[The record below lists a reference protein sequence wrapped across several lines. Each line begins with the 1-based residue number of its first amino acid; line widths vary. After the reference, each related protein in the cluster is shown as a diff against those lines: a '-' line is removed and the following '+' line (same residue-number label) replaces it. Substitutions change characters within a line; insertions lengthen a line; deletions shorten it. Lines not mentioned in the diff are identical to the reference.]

1 MTLKFYKTG
10 FDVSK
15 NGVYEDI
22 EEYFDTTKWKWAI
35 SPQYTC
41 EYKHLDPALDV
52 TVKLP
57 LDSHQFTKENLG
69 DYCRAEDDDGTIY
82 YYYVMNAQWK
92 GKETL
97 LVTLSLDTLT
107 TFWKTINEHWSSETH
122 ITRQFKDRF
131 KCYAGKTTANGI
143 IDARNEEFS
152 TVPLYRD
159 NYYRINPT
167 NSYKNWTLVYMTEY
181 PSSDS
186 LSENPVT
193 CYCFPSTSTNIA
205 TGMTGDVWIRP
216 SNVLENR
223 NYFLVESK
231 NAGDTFTIYK
241 KDGSTWDYTMGD
253 KCAAIRFW
261 RTKIDDVYYFYVQ
274 VYPYINSMEYT
285 EYTVGSILFHKCK
298 QFWEESTIYFP
309 ACTYENPYY
318 VNAGQEYQTLPAFS
332 EWYKSFKTDSR
343 LIKIREL
350 PYAPFKES
358 YDSAGLLQIAQD
370 WEISGTWLKFTGSTF
385 GNYQL
390 MTAEGVY
397 TPTVAKADVISLA
410 THDIKRETKLYNSAF
425 WGDKLVYD
433 NNTWVAQWE
442 TYGELGFT
450 RFPLTIQ
457 YAVSDGMDNGQCFKI
472 TTSFEY
478 DTDFGNCMVCDKNTD
493 LPYFTNEYLNYIRYG
508 KYYDEKSANLNVASS
523 FVSGLGSA
531 LSTVSSFA
539 FSGATIASAGGPVGA
554 GTGAIIGAVVGVA
567 TTAMSVAK
575 TCATAYDT
583 INSKLDTYSHQA
595 SSVSGTSDLSLFNF
609 YSGNKLYRMTYQPR
623 KEVKEMLYNYF
634 RLYGYADDSYQKPV
648 CSRRWVDFF
657 KLEPVFT
664 GDMMWNGFLDDIK
677 TRMQLGF
684 RVYHLPRVMDGSS
697 TDTPHYDLNQ
707 ERENWELSLWTWA
720 NGSAE

>member
-1 MTLKFYKTG
+1 MILKFYKTG

-35 SPQYTC
+35 APQYAC

-107 TFWKTINEHWSSETH
+107 TFWSEINDHWSSETH

-131 KCYAGKTTANGI
+131 KCYKSESTAI
-143 IDARNEEFS
+143 AVIDDRNEEFS
-152 TVPLYRD
+152 AVPLYRE

-167 NSYKNWTLVYMTEY
+167 SSVNNWTLVYMTEY
-181 PSSDS
+181 SSSDS
-186 LSENPVT
+186 LAENPVT
-193 CYCFPSTSTNIA
+193 CYCFPSKSTKIV
-205 TGMTGDVWIRP
+205 TGMTGDVTLTPTLMSSTRKYCLTEGM
-216 SNVLENR
+216 N
-223 NYFLVESK
+223 K
-231 NAGDTFTIYK
+231 GDNLTLYLK
-241 KDGSTWDYTMGD
+241 SGSTWNYTLGD
-253 KCAAIRFW
+253 ACVFISFGVSSTDSSIIDAYVESQTQSYNYNC
-261 RTKIDDVYYFYVQ
+261 TKIV
-274 VYPYINSMEYT
+274 
-285 EYTVGSILFHKCK
+285 FHKCK
-298 QFWEESTIYFP
+298 QIWIQSEDFTPFP
-309 ACTYENPYY
+309 GLVNFTDP
-318 VNAGQEYQTLPAFS
+318 VPINAGESISKLTDFNT
-332 EWYKSFKTDSR
+332 WYEANKTDNR
-343 LIKIREL
+343 LVKIREL

-358 YDSAGLLQIAQD
+358 YDSDGLMQLPQD
-370 WEISGTWLKFTGSTF
+370 WELSGPWLKFTGSTF
-385 GNYQL
+385 GSYQL
-390 MTAEGVY
+390 MTTEGVY
-397 TPTVAKADVISLA
+397 TPQVDKKDVISLA
-410 THDIKRETKLYNSAF
+410 TPDIKRETKLYNSSF

-442 TYGELGFT
+442 TYGELDFS

-457 YAVSDGMDNGQCFKI
+457 YAVSDGMDNGQCFKV
-472 TTSFEY
+472 TTAFTY
-478 DTDFGNCMVCDKNTD
+478 DTDFGNCMICDKNTD

-508 KYYDEKSANLNVASS
+508 KYYDEKTANLNVASS
-523 FVSGLGSA
+523 FVSGIGSA
-531 LSTVSSFA
+531 MSTVASFA
-539 FSGATIASAGGPVGA
+539 FTGATISSAGGPVGA
-554 GTGAIIGAVVGVA
+554 GAGAVAGALVGLA
-567 TTAMSVAK
+567 TTTMSVAK

-583 INSKLDTYSHQA
+583 LNSKLEAYSHQA
-595 SSVSGTSDLSLFNF
+595 SSVSGTSDLSLFKF
-609 YSGNKLYRMTYQPR
+609 YSGNKLYRMSYEPR

-664 GDMMWNGFLDDIK
+664 GDMLWNDFLSDIK
-677 TRMQLGF
+677 ARMQLGF

-697 TDTPHYDLNQ
+697 TDLPHYDLNQ